1 MRYAVSVLL
10 VGLLVGGVASAETHQ
25 QPNHATPAQ
34 HTNHGVRDHGKGLGT
49 GKGQGGTHR
58 SDKAPHRNSGVRDH
72 SKGIGTGKGQGSTH
86 RSEHAGSISHRP
98 GTKP

>member
-1 MRYAVSVLL
+1 MRYTVSVLL
-10 VGLLVGGVASAETHQ
+10 VGLLVGGVGSAETP
-25 QPNHATPAQ
+25 QPPKHATPAQ

-58 SDKAPHRNSGVRDH
+58 SANISPTNKGVRDH
-72 SKGIGTGKGQGSTH
+72 GKGVGTGKGQGSTH
-86 RSEHAGSISHRP
+86 RSEHAGSISHGP